1 MLVQYLED
9 QNSNASI
16 VFGDN
21 KKGKVKGLGKVAITN
36 DLSIENVMLVESLHY
51 NLLSVRQLA
60 CFGYDTLFSVDYVK
74 VFRRDN
80 LNVVFVGHVEGDLY
94 VVDFSKEETQLSTC
108 LMAKADVGWLWHRR
122 LAHVGMR
129 NLNKLLKGDHII
141 GLTNVTFEKDR
152 VCSACIAGK
161 QHGAKHPAKSI
172 ISTTRPLELLHMDLF
187 GPSSYNSLGGKKYGL
202 VIVDDYSRYTWVFFL
217 RSKDETQETFITF
230 AKQVQRQRKE
240 DILMIRSDNG
250 SEFKNY
256 TLQDFVEGE
265 GIVHQFSAPYTPQQ
279 NGVAERKNRT
289 LIEMARTML
298 DEYKSPFNF
307 WAEAVNTACHASN
320 RLFLRKVLN
329 KTPYELLTKT
339 KPNIKY
345 FRVFGCKCFVLNKS
359 TRLSKF
365 EPKTIEGIFVGY
377 GSNSYTYRFYNKLS
391 GRIEESINVEFDE
404 NNGSREEQV
413 ALSDVGDEA
422 PSQAIRSMGVG
433 NLIPVEQ
440 RVDDNEEEAISTQ
453 AQPTLSP
460 QEDITV
466 QEEPSTPRQAQAS
479 PSEDHEEEE
488 GQAQQD
494 EAGAAQP
501 SNQDAPVNPQAQ
513 EMDQHLRS
521 RRVRAST
528 ISSGIS
534 VDKILG
540 SLSKGVSTRRQLAS
554 FCKHH
559 AFVANFEPSKI
570 DEAID
575 DPDWVM
581 AMNEELN
588 NFTRNEVWSLVERP
602 KNTKHNVI
610 GTKWVFKNKQDESG
624 QVVRNKARL
633 VAKGF
638 SQVEGMDFEETFAP
652 VARLEAIRIMLAY
665 ASFHNFKLYQMD
677 VKSAFLNGPI
687 NEEVYVAQP
696 PGFEDPHH
704 PDHVYKL
711 HKALYGLKQAPRA
724 WYEHLRD
731 FLLKNGFEIGKVDS
745 TLFTKG
751 VKGGLFICQI
761 YVDDII
767 FGCAN
772 KSYNEEFAR
781 MMTNRFEMS
790 MMGELKFFLGFQ
802 IKQLPGGTF
811 ISQAKYTQDMLKK
824 FDMDKAKACKTPMPT
839 SGHLGIGEGEK
850 SVDPKV
856 YRSMIG
862 SLLYLCASRPDIML
876 SVCMCA
882 RFQAAPKE
890 CHLLAVKRILRY
902 LVHTPSLGLWYPKG
916 ATFDLLG
923 YSDSDWA
930 GDKVDRKSTSGACQ
944 LLGRSLV
951 SWASKKQ
958 NSISLSTAEAEY
970 IAAASCCAQLLWMK
984 QTLRDYRVVHT
995 KVPLLCDNESAI
1007 KIANN
1012 PVQHSRTKHID
1023 IRHHFIR
1030 DHVARGDIEIAHV
1043 STNHQLADIFTK
1055 PLDEARFCELR
1066 RELGILD
1073 PKNLF

>member
-1 MLVQYLED
+1 M
-9 QNSNASI
+9 
-16 VFGDN
+16 
-21 KKGKVKGLGKVAITN
+21 GLGKVAITN

-60 CFGYDTLFSVDYVK
+60 CFGYDTLFSIDCVK

-80 LNVVFVGHVEGDLY
+80 LKVAFVGHVEGDLY
-94 VVDFSKEETQLSTC
+94 VVDFSQEKTHLSTC

-129 NLNKLLKGDHII
+129 NLNKLQKGNHII
-141 GLTNVTFEKDR
+141 GLTDITFEKDR

-187 GPSSYNSLGGKKYGL
+187 GPSSYTSLGGKKYGL

-230 AKQVQRQRKE
+230 AKQVQRQFKQ

-256 TLQDFVEGE
+256 TVQDFVENE

-289 LIEMARTML
+289 LMELARTML
-298 DEYKSPFNF
+298 DEYKSPYNF

-320 RLFLRKVLN
+320 RLFLRKILD
-329 KTPYELLTKT
+329 KTPYELLTKN

-365 EPKTIEGIFVGY
+365 ESKTIEGIFVGY
-377 GSNSYTYRFYNKLS
+377 GSNSYTYRYYNPLS
-391 GRIEESINVEFDE
+391 GRVEESINVEFDE
-404 NNGSREEQV
+404 NNGSREERVVQSV
-413 ALSDVGDEA
+413 VGDEA
-422 PSQAIRSMGVG
+422 PSQAIRSMGIGELV
-433 NLIPVEQ
+433 PVEQ
-440 RVDDNEEEAISTQ
+440 GSINEEGEARSTQ
-453 AQPTLSP
+453 AQPSTSLEGDHISQDELPSQDQVINP
-460 QEDITV
+460 QLNEQDKEDV
-466 QEEPSTPRQAQAS
+466 PAQEENIMPSPSQAQ
-479 PSEDHEEEE
+479 DE
-488 GQAQQD
+488 GQVH
-494 EAGAAQP
+494 
-501 SNQDAPVNPQAQ
+501 SIVPQAN
-513 EMDQHLRS
+513 EDLAPRP
-521 RRVRAST
+521 RRIRAST

-559 AFVANFEPSKI
+559 AFVANFEPTKI
-570 DEAID
+570 DEALE

-588 NFTRNEVWSLVERP
+588 NFSRNKVWSLVERP
-602 KNTKHNVI
+602 KQTKHNVI

-665 ASFHNFKLYQMD
+665 ASFHDFKLFQMD

-696 PGFEDPHH
+696 PGFEDPHL
-704 PDHVYKL
+704 PNHVYKL

-731 FLLKNGFEIGKVDS
+731 FLLENGFEIGKVDS

-772 KSYNEEFAR
+772 QAYNDEFAEL
-781 MMTNRFEMS
+781 MTNRFEMS

-802 IKQLPGGTF
+802 VKQLKGGTF

-824 FDMDKAKACKTPMPT
+824 FEMDKAKPSKTPMPT
-839 SGHLGIGEGEK
+839 NGHLGLGEEDK
-850 SVDPKV
+850 NVDPKV

-890 CHLLAVKRILRY
+890 CHLMAVKRILRY

-916 ATFDLLG
+916 ATFDLIG

-930 GDKVDRKSTSGACQ
+930 GDKVDRKSTSGSCQ

-970 IAAASCCAQLLWMK
+970 IAAASCCAQLLWMR
-984 QTLRDYRVVHT
+984 QTLRDYRVVHDN
-995 KVPLLCDNESAI
+995 VPLLCDNESAI

-1073 PKNLF
+1073 PKNLA